1 MAKLESAYWSY
12 VNELYAIAIEADDY
26 TSDLPRIDKDCMRF
40 NMTAKEFGEFAKAV
54 EFVLTTKRYVRILDD
69 NVKNKYR
76 DVVQKYHD
84 EGYTLATKT
93 EKYTV
98 FIGLMT
104 FTKMHDLLVIDLIQ
118 NELYTGFMGAS
129 HIGFRVDKL

>member
-1 MAKLESAYWSY
+1 MAKLGRAYWSY
-12 VNELYAIAIEADDY
+12 VNEIFSIAIEADNHN
-26 TSDLPRIDKDCMRF
+26 SDLPRIDKDCMRF
-40 NMTAKEFGEFAKAV
+40 NVTAKEFGEIAKAV
-54 EFVLTTKRYVRILDD
+54 EFVLRTKRYVRILDD

-76 DVVQKYHD
+76 DVVQKYHN

-118 NELYTGFMGAS
+118 NELYTGFMGSS

>member
-12 VNELYAIAIEADDY
+12 VNELYSIATEADDY
-26 TSDLPRIDKDCMRF
+26 NSDLPRIDKDCMRF
-40 NMTAKEFGEFAKAV
+40 NMMAKEFCEFAKAV
-54 EFVLTTKRYVRILDD
+54 AFVLKAKRYVRISDD
-69 NVKNKYR
+69 SIKNKYK
-76 DVVQKYHD
+76 DVVQKYHN
-84 EGYTLATKT
+84 EGYALATKT

-104 FTKMHDLLVIDLIQ
+104 FTNTHDLLIIDLIQ

-129 HIGFRVDKL
+129 HIGFRVNKI

>member
-12 VNELYAIAIEADDY
+12 VDGLYSIALEAEDY
-26 TSDLPRIDKDCMRF
+26 NSDLPRIDKDCMRF
-40 NMTAKEFGEFAKAV
+40 NMTAKEFVEFAKAV
-54 EFVLTTKRYVRILDD
+54 EFVLRTKRYVHISDG

-76 DVVQKYHD
+76 DVVQKYHND
-84 EGYTLATKT
+84 GYTLATKT

-104 FTKMHDLLVIDLIQ
+104 FTNTHDLLVIDLVQ

-129 HIGFRVDKL
+129 HIGFKVNKL

>member
-12 VNELYAIAIEADDY
+12 VNELYTIAIEADGY
-26 TSDLPRIDKDCMRF
+26 NSDLPRIDKDCMRF

-54 EFVLTTKRYVRILDD
+54 EFVIRTKRYVHISED
-69 NVKNKYR
+69 NVKNTYK
-76 DVVQKYHD
+76 DVVQKYHN
-84 EGYTLATKT
+84 EGYALATKT

-98 FIGLMT
+98 FIGIMT
-104 FTKMHDLLVIDLIQ
+104 FTNTHDLLVIDLVQ

-129 HIGFRVDKL
+129 HIGFRVNKL